1 MHSQIQDSLTDDL
14 VKLAK
19 GLKERTKLM
28 ANALDD
34 RNSAMDTVTDA
45 LEYSVAG
52 AKDARK
58 KAGRSLKR
66 YHLTLFL
73 KSHTFPIGVEWGL
86 VACC

>member
-34 RNSAMDTVTDA
+34 RNSAMDSVTDA

-58 KAGRSLKR
+58 KAGQSLKR
-66 YHLTLFL
+66 
-73 KSHTFPIGVEWGL
+73 
-86 VACC
+86 